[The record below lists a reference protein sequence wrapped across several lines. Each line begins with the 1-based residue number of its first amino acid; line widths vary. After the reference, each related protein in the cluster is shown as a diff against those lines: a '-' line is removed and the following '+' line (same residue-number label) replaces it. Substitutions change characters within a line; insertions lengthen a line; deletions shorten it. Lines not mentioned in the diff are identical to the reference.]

1 MNAVTLAELKEIISP
16 DSERRH
22 REMMAATIVAALVVK
37 GYPLTG
43 AIKQGT
49 EAAHLLQAEVAAA
62 DEPSALRALL
72 REAQY
77 LLLSSESLNI
87 YWDDCSQ
94 ELIGRIEAA
103 LALDQLKEALADE

>member
-1 MNAVTLAELKEIISP
+1 MNPTLEQIA
-16 DSERRH
+16 R
-22 REMMAATIVAALVVK
+22 AA
-37 GYPLTG
+37 
-43 AIKQGT
+43 
-49 EAAHLLQAEVAAA
+49 EAA
-62 DEPSALRALL
+62 ALRALL

-103 LALDQLKEALADE
+103 LEGE